1 MFYFLFYFIPNYFE
15 SNLNLNMSFSFELII
30 QIQTLMYK
38 YIFISFFLFKY
49 YLFCFSF
56 LYSRIFFSK
65 VPLWDF
71 IMFLVTK
78 CTQKK

>member
-38 YIFISFFLFKY
+38 YIFISFF
-49 YLFCFSF
+49 YLNTICFAF
-56 LYSRIFFSK
+56 PFYILGFF
-65 VPLWDF
+65 F
-71 IMFLVTK
+71 
-78 CTQKK
+78 